1 MRDFEPILYLVMG
14 WMIVFI
20 WPVMVHKL
28 TDDGLMYMVL
38 GGVSYTV
45 GVVFYKI
52 GDRIPI

>member
-1 MRDFEPILYLVMG
+1 VRDFEPILYLVMG

-28 TDDGLMYMVL
+28 TGDGLMYMVL
-38 GGVSYTV
+38 GGMSYTV